1 MKGFKSITSI
11 ILSLSIV
18 LGVFACYGLSAS
30 AASKNQ
36 VGDANSDGAINS
48 FDALMIIRYSTGSEF
63 LSDVEKTAADV
74 DGNGLI
80 NSTDAL
86 YVLHY
91 AVGKITCF
99 PAGEQT
105 TSQKVKIYGD
115 FYYDPAS
122 GQVTNTDGSGLLGF
136 SYDAKD
142 GVFYASLN
150 SWQRNFG
157 YTYIYDYAA
166 PFGIIWYD
174 TSRIFFDYDGKEWM
188 IQLWKGQYG
197 WVLIGCEIGLY
208 YRDFD
213 DTNYLVDDKNRK
225 FYKCAD
231 DEMLIKMSL
240 SLYKDEKLL
249 FSRAQQ
255 YSWWLT
261 GFVPGALENFGF
273 TYGTTQCLTVDSKLT
288 FPNEEMMDAFIE
300 GLKNTTTVEHNATK
314 KTRDIKFE
322 YGKNYTVN
330 RSTYS
335 VSLTWN

>member
-1 MKGFKSITSI
+1 MKKFKSILSVI
-11 ILSLSIV
+11 LALSLVTGI
-18 LGVFACYGLSAS
+18 FACYSFSSS
-30 AASKNQ
+30 AAANI

-63 LSDVEKTAADV
+63 LTSAEVKAADV
-74 DGNGLI
+74 DASGTV

-91 AVGKITCF
+91 SVGKINSF
-99 PAGEQT
+99 PASGEIT
-105 TSQKVKIYGD
+105 TKPINIFGN
-115 FYYDPAS
+115 FWYDPAT
-122 GQVTNTDGSGLLGF
+122 GKVTNIDGSGLLGF
-136 SYDAKD
+136 SYDASE

-208 YRDFD
+208 YRDFED
-213 DTNYLVDDKNRK
+213 SSFLVDDKNRK
-225 FYKCAD
+225 YFKCAD

-240 SLYKDEKLL
+240 SLYRNGKLL
-249 FSRAQQ
+249 FSRKQQ

-261 GFVPGALENFGF
+261 GFIPGALNNFGF
-273 TYGTTQCLTVDSKLT
+273 TFDSPQDLTVDSMLT
-288 FPNEEMMDAFIE
+288 FTDEAMMDAFIE
-300 GLKNTTTVEHNATK
+300 GLKATTIVEHNATK

-330 RSTYS
+330 RATCS